1 MLKLPYG
8 ISDFEVIRKEGYL
21 YVDKTKYIEQLEEIG
36 RYLFFIRPRRF
47 GKSLFLSTLEH
58 YYDINR
64 GSQFERL
71 FGGLYIGKNP
81 TDLRNKFA
89 VLKLNF
95 SGLKTDSKGNVEES
109 FRKTVLSGLIQFVES
124 YYRFFNHPEEIIY
137 RLEKETDLKH
147 MLEIVYN
154 AVRKIDKKIYLII
167 DEYDHFAND
176 IIAMGDEIYY
186 QNIVRASVFVRDF
199 YETIKI
205 GTQGVIDRIFITGI
219 SPIMLDDLTSGFNII
234 LNITMDPVTNEMLGF
249 TEEEVEEIIKQIKIS
264 EDVLDHKRLKKL
276 LEEYYNGYLFNE
288 DCSKRVYN
296 PDMIFYY
303 FDQWLRHKKPPKVLI
318 ADNVKTDYGR
328 LNRLVKNK
336 ANREIME
343 NIIKNEKITADI
355 VSKFSFD
362 RMYDQKYFVSL
373 LFYLG
378 LLTIDQKIRT
388 RLLLKIPNFVIKTVF
403 WEYFEQK
410 LTEEYKLVL
419 KEEELKT
426 AIEAMA
432 YDGEIK
438 PYIEFISKNVLKVL
452 SNRDLMKFD
461 EKYLKVI
468 LISFLIQSNIYK
480 PISEREV
487 ENGYIDIF
495 LEKDIGFVDVKY
507 EWLWE
512 LKYIKRREKDQ
523 LERIREEGLAQLR
536 EYADS
541 NVFRDKKN
549 LKKALIIFIGKGE
562 YEIVNL

>member
-1 MLKLPYG
+1 MKLPYG